1 MNKNLNPFII
11 KMENSIKEAMV
22 KIKKNGT
29 RTLLVVKNNK
39 FLLGTLSEGDI
50 NSALIKEFNIRSSI
64 KNLYN
69 KKPKK
74 ITIKKIDKE
83 KISKLF
89 LDDQIGIV
97 PVVDSKNILKATI
110 SWNDVFNSTSNS
122 NNLKN
127 IEVVIMAGGKG
138 ERLKPYTSVLP
149 KPLIPINNKPMLEH
163 IILNLK
169 YFNLKRFHLILNHQ
183 AHLIKSYFKGIKN
196 LNVNYVTE
204 PKPLGT
210 VGGIKYLKNIKSKNF
225 ILSNCDTLF
234 KIDYLDFYNHHI
246 KNNNFLTI
254 AVSNMQHRFAYGFC
268 KVNKEKL
275 SSIKEK
281 PSVSFIA
288 NAGLYIMKKEII
300 KLIPKNKKFDL
311 TDLIN
316 KCLKQKKQVGVYKIS
331 KNSWKDLGMLS
342 DFNKA
347 FQDFD
352 KL

>member
-1 MNKNLNPFII
+1 M
-11 KMENSIKEAMV
+11 
-22 KIKKNGT
+22 
-29 RTLLVVKNNK
+29 
-39 FLLGTLSEGDI
+39 
-50 NSALIKEFNIRSSI
+50 
-64 KNLYN
+64 
-69 KKPKK
+69 
-74 ITIKKIDKE
+74 
-83 KISKLF
+83 
-89 LDDQIGIV
+89 
-97 PVVDSKNILKATI
+97 
-110 SWNDVFNSTSNS
+110 
-122 NNLKN
+122 
-127 IEVVIMAGGKG
+127 IMAGGEG

>member
-1 MNKNLNPFII
+1 M
-11 KMENSIKEAMV
+11 
-22 KIKKNGT
+22 
-29 RTLLVVKNNK
+29 VKNNK

-183 AHLIKSYFKGIKN
+183 AHLIKSYFKSIKN

-210 VGGIKYLKNIKSKNF
+210 VGGIRYLKNIKSKFYF
-225 ILSNCDTLF
+225 I
-234 KIDYLDFYNHHI
+234 
-246 KNNNFLTI
+246 
-254 AVSNMQHRFAYGFC
+254 
-268 KVNKEKL
+268 
-275 SSIKEK
+275 
-281 PSVSFIA
+281 
-288 NAGLYIMKKEII
+288 
-300 KLIPKNKKFDL
+300 
-311 TDLIN
+311 
-316 KCLKQKKQVGVYKIS
+316 
-331 KNSWKDLGMLS
+331 
-342 DFNKA
+342 
-347 FQDFD
+347 
-352 KL
+352 